1 MKNKKNGLIIMIF
14 VILILLTSLMFFGL
28 GSVEKNIVQIVSF
41 LFIVIT
47 EIISMVSVLLLGSP
61 KMNTYAIAGISST
74 TFIYAVV
81 SLIINILANTLFS
94 TLRGIVVINFIIIL
108 LYLLLNITI
117 LAFKKGEN

>member
-81 SLIINILANTLFS
+81 SLIVNILANTLFS

-108 LYLLLNITI
+108 LYLLLNVTI

>member
-47 EIISMVSVLLLGSP
+47 EIISMVSVLLLGSL

>member
-47 EIISMVSVLLLGSP
+47 EIISMVSVLLLGSL

-108 LYLLLNITI
+108 LYLLLNVTI

>member
-81 SLIINILANTLFS
+81 SLIVNILSNTLFS

-108 LYLLLNITI
+108 LYLLLNVTI

>member
-47 EIISMVSVLLLGSP
+47 EIISMVSVLLLGSL
-61 KMNTYAIAGISST
+61 KMNTYAIAGISCT

-108 LYLLLNITI
+108 LYLLLNVTI

>member
-14 VILILLTSLMFFGL
+14 VILILLTSSMFFGL

-81 SLIINILANTLFS
+81 SLIVNILANTLFS

-108 LYLLLNITI
+108 LYLLLNVTI